1 MDSGLEAELKI
12 GRDLCDCLPNIGY
25 ILKDDTV
32 LSTVEVE
39 EGIGG
44 EHEEKDE
51 L

>member
-1 MDSGLEAELKI
+1 MSD
-12 GRDLCDCLPNIGY
+12 
-25 ILKDDTV
+25 ILKNDTV
-32 LSTVEVE
+32 LSAVKIE